1 MARPY
6 KQGLEYFP
14 WDVRAFK
21 DSKLSSL
28 SYHYGPLGVMVYFRI
43 LILVYSEGYYLEMS
57 EDDLAILLH
66 QEIGPQWMRLDKI
79 LDMIH
84 GCVERKLFEGV
95 LFTQGVITSVSI
107 QKQFILSTR
116 KRKNINI
123 DEYWLLDSKTME
135 QLGVLLSMQQNTII
149 DSNNRVNDVNNSIN
163 VDINKQSKSKSK
175 KDKKIKID
183 KSIYGYPKMH
193 FLTKLIIERKYIKEF
208 DSDVLK
214 YNELFESAIYTYGYE
229 CVLSGVNYLISY
241 SKNPNP
247 PIDDL
252 YNFMK
257 VSLLNNLE
265 HFKNLDNRRGESFEE
280 WLKQGILQMG
290 R

>member
-1 MARPY
+1 
-6 KQGLEYFP
+6 
-14 WDVRAFK
+14 
-21 DSKLSSL
+21 
-28 SYHYGPLGVMVYFRI
+28 
-43 LILVYSEGYYLEMS
+43 
-57 EDDLAILLH
+57 
-66 QEIGPQWMRLDKI
+66 
-79 LDMIH
+79 
-84 GCVERKLFEGV
+84 V

-214 YNELFESAIYTYGYE
+214 YNALFESAIYTYGYE

-247 PIDDL
+247 PIDDP

>member
-135 QLGVLLSMQQNTII
+135 QLGVLLSMQQNTVI
-149 DSNNRVNDVNNSIN
+149 DSNNQVNDVNNRVN

-183 KSIYGYPKMH
+183 KSIYGFPKMH

-280 WLKQGILQMG
+280 WLKQGFLQMG

>member
-84 GCVERKLFEGV
+84 GCVEQKLFEGV

-135 QLGVLLSMQQNTII
+135 QLGVLLSMQENTVI
-149 DSNNRVNDVNNSIN
+149 DSNNRVNDVNNPVN

-183 KSIYGYPKMH
+183 KSIYGFPKMH

>member
-135 QLGVLLSMQQNTII
+135 QLGVLLSMQQNTVI
-149 DSNNRVNDVNNSIN
+149 DSNNQVNDVNNRVN

>member
-116 KRKNINI
+116 KRKNINT

-135 QLGVLLSMQQNTII
+135 QLGVLLSMQQNTVI
-149 DSNNRVNDVNNSIN
+149 DSNNQVNDVNNRVN

-214 YNELFESAIYTYGYE
+214 YNALFESAIYTYGYE

>member
-84 GCVERKLFEGV
+84 GCVEQKLFEGV

-116 KRKNINI
+116 KRKNINT

-135 QLGVLLSMQQNTII
+135 QLGVLLSMQENTVI
-149 DSNNRVNDVNNSIN
+149 DSNNRVNDVNNPVN

-183 KSIYGYPKMH
+183 KSIYGFPKMH

-208 DSDVLK
+208 DTNVMK
-214 YNELFESAIYTYGYE
+214 YNELFESTIYTYGYE

-265 HFKNLDNRRGESFEE
+265 RFKNIDNRRGESFEE
-280 WLKQGILQMG
+280 WLKQGFLQMG

>member
-183 KSIYGYPKMH
+183 KSIYGFPKMH